1 MLFITR
7 VKLTNTS
14 VSASKKNGA
23 RAFYGFLCYTTFFK
37 QRRNLCSQKIKFSQ
51 WRHVEKMFVLNFGV
65 KTLKKNNNNFSDPIQ
80 QLAFWQKMR
89 NLHSLGEKTT
99 LRNMWNVFFH
109 LELENTWK
117 LMEVSYLFW
126 EEWRCLQYFCPIRV
140 SKLLSISAPHFHSP
154 EQSTLKNMWKTFFN
168 FEPGALKR

>member
-1 MLFITR
+1 MSPFCFFSTWKKSIFKPNRTNLLFITR

-99 LRNMWNVFFH
+99 LRNMWNVFSIWN
-109 LELENTWK
+109 LKILEN
-117 LMEVSYLFW
+117 
-126 EEWRCLQYFCPIRV
+126 
-140 SKLLSISAPHFHSP
+140 
-154 EQSTLKNMWKTFFN
+154 
-168 FEPGALKR
+168 